1 MNEDDILANLEDAVR
16 TVFDEYDG
24 PVTLQTGA
32 ADVKQWD
39 SLSNVQFIVMVEQA
53 VGVQFSTIEIAE
65 LNNLGD
71 FVRLIQKKL

>member
-1 MNEDDILANLEDAVR
+1 MNEDDILAHLEDAVR
-16 TVFDEYDG
+16 TVFDEYEG
-24 PVTLQTGA
+24 PVTLQTRA

-53 VGVQFSTIEIAE
+53 IGVQFSTIEIAE

-71 FVRLIQKKL
+71 FVKLIQKKL

>member
-1 MNEDDILANLEDAVR
+1 MNEGDILAHLEDAVR

-24 PVTLQTGA
+24 PVTLQTRA